1 MDNRYFILNFKLILT
16 RCNSDT
22 NNFYVI
28 YVIMILSRLI
38 IYVIISNNYF
48 E

>member
-16 RCNSDT
+16 RWNSDT